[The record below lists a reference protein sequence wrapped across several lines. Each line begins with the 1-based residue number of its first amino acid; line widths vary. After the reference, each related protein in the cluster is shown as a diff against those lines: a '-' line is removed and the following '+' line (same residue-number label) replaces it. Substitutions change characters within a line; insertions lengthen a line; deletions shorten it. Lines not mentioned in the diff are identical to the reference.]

1 MTDSRPELL
10 GDVIQDCGFHLS
22 SPIPGR
28 LLPAALLRR
37 IVSVGETRFERI
49 SNHFGPIEARTSGVG
64 LGNDSTRQGIAKAAE
79 KASVTHRVVARIFV
93 RDRGHNGFREK
104 GSGDAIREGAPVI
117 PRIALDSGTQLR
129 N

>member
-1 MTDSRPELL
+1 MTVAQSIVPQDKMTDIRPELL
-10 GDVIQDCGFHLS
+10 GDVIQYSRFHLS
-22 SPIPGR
+22 SQVSGR
-28 LLPAALLRR
+28 LFPPALLGW
-37 IVSVGETRFERI
+37 IVSVGKTRFERI

-104 GSGDAIREGAPVI
+104 GSR
-117 PRIALDSGTQLR
+117 
-129 N
+129 